1 MSDFTFTIFREH
13 FETPEAQEV
22 LKKLQAYQ
30 RMVFGMKITR
40 GAKADAAPPEI
51 EAKSAEAP
59 AETVKKVTTTLAAK
73 KITQKV
79 AREAYVGVL
88 SQFDAGSA
96 EGKALA
102 AATGGRILASLGAEK
117 FSALDKKKYAEFVTI
132 CEAYRKDDE
141 SSPFN
146 VSADAGTDDIDSM
159 IE

>member
-1 MSDFTFTIFREH
+1 MSDFTFTILKEH
-13 FETPEAQEV
+13 VNTAEAQEV

-40 GAKADAAPPEI
+40 GAKVEAAPPET

-59 AETVKKVTTTLAAK
+59 AETVKKAAAPAAK

-88 SQFDAGSA
+88 SQFDASSA

-102 AATGGRILASLGAEK
+102 AETGGRILASLGAKK